1 MPNIILSEEDLAS
14 FTKTTRNEIAA
25 FIHNQLFQDEE
36 IENNDGV
43 AIDLSSSQASELIN
57 KISKK
62 SLSVLRAMLNEGED
76 GFYFDDIAEAIGENE
91 DDLRGVFSG
100 LTRRVRN
107 VTGQPKAEL
116 FDKWVDYDDN
126 DRRWG
131 QMNLVTYNNLK
142 RILKI

>member
-25 FIHNQLFQDEE
+25 FIHSQLFQDEE

-62 SLSVLRAMLNEGED
+62 SLAVIRAMLNEGED
-76 GFYFDDIAEAIGENE
+76 GFYFDDIAEAIGEDE

-116 FDKWVDYDDN
+116 FDKWFDYDNN

-131 QMNLVTYNNLK
+131 KMNLVTYNNLK
-142 RILKI
+142 RIMKI

>member
-36 IENNDGV
+36 IENSDGV

-142 RILKI
+142 RIMKI

>member
-25 FIHNQLFQDEE
+25 FIHSQLFQDEE

-62 SLSVLRAMLNEGED
+62 SLAVLRAMLNEGED
-76 GFYFDDIAEAIGENE
+76 GFYFDDIAEAIGEDE

-142 RILKI
+142 RIMKI

>member
-36 IENNDGV
+36 IENSDGV

-107 VTGQPKAEL
+107 VTGQSKAEL

-142 RILKI
+142 RIMKI